1 MDISEYERKIEKLSL
16 PRIAFINFISVY
28 TFLTNHITGTLLE
41 VLNVKL
47 ATTRTSHEPKQ

>member
-1 MDISEYERKIEKLSL
+1 MDISEYERKTEKLSL
-16 PRIAFINFISVY
+16 PRTAFIKFISVY
-28 TFLTNHITGTLLE
+28 IFPTNHITLLK